1 MRCLEIMKK
10 SVECFTTTDSAMD
23 IARRMRDRNIGFA
36 PVCGKDG
43 RPIGTVT
50 DRDIALRVCADDR
63 RASKTRVADLMTH
76 ETVMV
81 HDTDEVTRAEEL
93 MAEHHKSRIMVV
105 NDHEKLVGVISLSDI
120 ALRES
125 DQRFA
130 STARR
135 ISEREARA

>member
-1 MRCLEIMKK
+1 MRCQEIMKTK
-10 SVECFTTTDSAMD
+10 VEFFGVADSAME
-23 IARRMRDRNIGFA
+23 IARRMKEKKIGFA

-63 RASKTRVADLMTH
+63 KASKTHAGDIMTH
-76 ETVMV
+76 EAVLV
-81 HDTDEVTRAEEL
+81 RDVDDVARAEEL

-105 NDHEKLVGVISLSDI
+105 DDHGKLVGVISLSD
-120 ALRES
+120 LSLLEVES
-125 DQRFA
+125 RYA

-135 ISEREARA
+135 ISEREVRA